1 MAVGILISINKPG
14 SADTSSN
21 TVKLCI
27 FVWLDLRIANRNLSL
42 NRYILLEKESN
53 VLKTI
58 SWFAYLWWSLL
69 KPRFELMKLNRQ
81 GKTLERDACA
91 HSIARKWAQTGLVL
105 NGSSIQVNGIE
116 NVPKAGGVLFVAN
129 HQSNF
134 DIPIMIGHVP
144 RDKGFI
150 AKMELA
156 KVPAFSRWMKYVG
169 CIFINRGDPRQS
181 LTAINDAAE
190 QLKAGHSLVIFP
202 EGTRS
207 ADGTVGPFKAGGLK
221 LAMKARVPI
230 VPVTISGSK
239 NIMPKGSS
247 LIRSAQVKVIISPPL
262 ILDEL
267 DGMDSNQISE
277 KVRNII
283 ISNL

>member
-1 MAVGILISINKPG
+1 M
-14 SADTSSN
+14 
-21 TVKLCI
+21 
-27 FVWLDLRIANRNLSL
+27 
-42 NRYILLEKESN
+42 LL
-53 VLKTI
+53 
-58 SWFAYLWWSLL
+58 
-69 KPRFELMKLNRQ
+69 PRFTLRKLNRQ
-81 GKTLERDACA
+81 GKVAERDACA
-91 HSIARKWAQTGLVL
+91 HAIARNWAQTGLAM
-105 NGSSIQVNGIE
+105 NGSLIHVNGIE
-116 NVPKAGGVLFVAN
+116 NVPKTGGVLFVAN

-134 DIPIMIGHVP
+134 DIPIFIGHIP

-150 AKMELA
+150 AKFELL
-156 KVPAFSRWMKYVG
+156 KVSSFSRWMKYIG
-169 CIFINRGDPRQS
+169 CIFIDRHDPRQS
-181 LTAINDAAE
+181 LTAINNAAE
-190 QLKAGHSLVIFP
+190 LLKTGHSIVIFP

-247 LIRSAQVKVIISPPL
+247 LIKSACVNVIISPPL
-262 ILDEL
+262 IWDEL
-267 DGMDSNQISE
+267 EGMDSNQICG

>member
-1 MAVGILISINKPG
+1 VI
-14 SADTSSN
+14 
-21 TVKLCI
+21 
-27 FVWLDLRIANRNLSL
+27 
-42 NRYILLEKESN
+42 
-53 VLKTI
+53 KTL

-69 KPRFELMKLNRQ
+69 KPRFKLMKLNRQ
-81 GKTLERDACA
+81 GKIAERDACA
-91 HSIARKWAQTGLVL
+91 HAIARKWAQSGLAM
-105 NGSSIQVNGIE
+105 NGSSIHVCGIE
-116 NVPKAGGVLFVAN
+116 NVPKTGGVLFVAN

-134 DIPIMIGHVP
+134 DIPILVGHVP

-150 AKMELA
+150 AKLELL
-156 KVPAFSRWMKYVG
+156 KVPSFRRWMKYIG
-169 CIFINRGDPRQS
+169 CIFIDRKDPRQS
-181 LTAINDAAE
+181 LTAINEAAE
-190 QLKAGHSLVIFP
+190 RLKVGHSIVIFP

-247 LIRSAQVKVIISPPL
+247 LIKSARVEVIVSPPL

-267 DGMDSNQISE
+267 KGMDSNQISE
-277 KVRNII
+277 KVRSII